1 MLCFKKTQLLRLH
14 YQKELTS
21 TPEKAA
27 LRKHLLEQ
35 RDTISFDLMEI
46 HSNKIFS
53 KLSKT
58 KIISEAKSIGCYY
71 SIGSEVQTHE
81 IINYLLS
88 ENKNVSLQ
96 KVEQNSM
103 SFRKIEDLSKLE
115 KGEYDISEPKDNAPI
130 EQNHDVI
137 LVPCIGLDKG
147 GNRIG
152 YGVGFYDKYLRGKD
166 VTKIALAYSKQIVK
180 TIPASIDDVK
190 MDWIITEKDIFK
202 IS

>member
-1 MLCFKKTQLLRLH
+1 
-14 YQKELTS
+14 
-21 TPEKAA
+21 
-27 LRKHLLEQ
+27 
-35 RDTISFDLMEI
+35 
-46 HSNKIFS
+46 
-53 KLSKT
+53 
-58 KIISEAKSIGCYY
+58 
-71 SIGSEVQTHE
+71 
-81 IINYLLS
+81 
-88 ENKNVSLQ
+88 
-96 KVEQNSM
+96 M

-130 EQNHDVI
+130 EQNHDVV